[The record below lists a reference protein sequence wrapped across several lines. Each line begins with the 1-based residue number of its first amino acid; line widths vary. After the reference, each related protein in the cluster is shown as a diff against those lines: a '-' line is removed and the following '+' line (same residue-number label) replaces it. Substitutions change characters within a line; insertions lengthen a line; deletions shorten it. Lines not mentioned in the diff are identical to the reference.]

1 MSRQGARRGNDA
13 RANSRKHIDKFG
25 VMSDID
31 AIAFPSSFQQD
42 SVDDADRFGAGTVG
56 LPYRRDDGTR
66 NILNLRRCAADNGKA
81 ARIVAAQVRWHE
93 TVAAFGGVSRHRR
106 AV

>member
-1 MSRQGARRGNDA
+1 MSSQGARRGNDA
-13 RANSRKHIDKFG
+13 RANSRKHIDIPG
-25 VMSDID
+25 VMTDTD
-31 AIAFPSSFQQD
+31 AIAASSFPQQD
-42 SVDDADRFGAGTVG
+42 SVDDAARFGAGRAG
-56 LPYRRDDGTR
+56 LPYRRNNGTR
-66 NILNLRRCAADNGKA
+66 NILNLRRCAVDNGKA